1 VATKNHNSL
10 FFNEERKLALRWT
23 ILWHTG
29 DARKKQKTKNTFK
42 NSFMKKL
49 IIAAL
54 LLTIAT
60 TYSFAGST
68 TNNNSGEVKTSF
80 RQDFKNAQL
89 MSTEAN
95 NNFTKITFKMNDQVL
110 CAFYSTTGELLA
122 VTRNIL
128 SSQLPINLMMSLKKH
143 YGEHW
148 ITDLFELNGNDQ
160 TAYYVS
166 LENADSKMTLRSN
179 GDKWELYASAK
190 K

>member
-1 VATKNHNSL
+1 
-10 FFNEERKLALRWT
+10 
-23 ILWHTG
+23 
-29 DARKKQKTKNTFK
+29 
-42 NSFMKKL
+42 MKKL

-60 TYSFAGST
+60 TYSFAAP

-89 MSTEAN
+89 VSTEAN
-95 NNFTKITFKMNDQVL
+95 NNFTKITFKMNDQIL

-143 YGEHW
+143 YSEHW

-160 TAYYVS
+160 TTYYVS
-166 LENADSKMTLRSN
+166 LENADTQMTLRSN